1 MEARGVG
8 ALDASAA
15 SKLRDALL
23 LAAAEVHADAGVV
36 LATSPDA
43 SSALQHAWLRACPI
57 VDGADLETHVAV
69 ALFWGLHRDERRAA
83 SATAGGYDA
92 AERRDDAVGRNGAR
106 AKDVAVTSSFGTVR
120 RLTAL
125 ELAAAVCDA
134 ISPDARKS
142 TLVDARPAPG
152 DSGVI
157 HITTRAHYE
166 ARRGAGQLRC
176 STCGR
181 FVAGDRALWWHQK
194 TRHRV
199 HHSEA
204 VDAVEDE
211 LRALSTTVV
220 RSELDAG
227 LEPSTRGS
235 AADASTAGRK
245 ARSADDLAAGL
256 AGGGE
261 ALDALIASG
270 KVEALPD
277 PGLEAARRGDVDAL
291 RRLVKL
297 EGWDANAA
305 VDRHGSGALL
315 WAAGAGHL
323 DAVKFLVEEAGTDP
337 ATTSQAGRR
346 AYAGRTAL
354 HWAARNG
361 HVHVMEYLVSDR
373 GVDVDAR
380 TAEGTTAFAWA
391 CWRGRVDAMRW
402 LVEKGGS
409 QFGAV
414 NAFGCNAAMWVVQ
427 GGAGLDACRYVR
439 SLGVTFRLLNANGHS
454 AVHKAAQRGR
464 RDVCAW
470 LLGRGGD
477 DGDDGDADAIVESDA
492 PESDAE
498 AAWARALVGSAHL
511 APDNEGFTPADH
523 ARLAGDARL
532 AAWLRARQREAS
544 ARECARFI
552 RDGLDDGNDGND
564 ETLAAVADESRGNDS
579 VDRRVR
585 DASGVETTYPPATFY
600 GAAAVGDVHLL
611 DEILDTDP
619 YHVNQDNGTGAPLH
633 FAVTYGRV
641 DAVRALLAGGMRA
654 AVNVNQRSK
663 AGGFGLTPLHLAA
676 TLFRKRRVAAA
687 ARADLAAAEAE
698 LASEASVDRSK
709 TGAKEEVKAARAA
722 EKAARKAAHRR
733 AAAARRVLATHGAGA
748 EEARRMYRLL
758 LQSGADPRAVAI
770 APGPG
775 GVALRVVPADLAG
788 DDEDAAAEIASL
800 ESEATESV
808 PEPFPRANA
817 GDWSADLA
825 RPVARSNAAYDVDSS
840 PDDVD
845 SSPESNPGST
855 NADDDAAAKVGA
867 DDRVFEVDAAAVD
880 PRDANRVEALFRAA
894 AREAG
899 SAGEV
904 PARVDVPGVPGAFL
918 LRRVMGKR
926 ACAALVDV
934 VESMQPTRVGDV
946 MTRRDSAGEG
956 RGEKMAPRRES
967 AAERVL
973 RVGDNAELF
982 DLVVTDPLALVPA
995 TDGVDGE
1002 TFVPVE
1008 PVRWEVS
1015 PAALAAVAERCRPSL
1030 PEAVEGSGEPLARA
1044 GSEFATSLRCYR
1056 YLPGTASLPHYDKST
1071 TDAETGAFSA
1081 YTVVVYLNGDE
1092 HGGGVTSFFEPV
1104 RSKAVDADEVTRASR
1119 SSKRGLTW
1127 AVGGG
1132 TAPLYKIVA
1141 RVKGGTGDA
1150 LFFPHGGRGAG
1161 RNPLHEGSPVTGKIP
1176 KYILR
1181 TDLMFGRD

>member
-92 AERRDDAVGRNGAR
+92 AERRDDAVGRDGAR

-220 RSELDAG
+220 GSALDAG
-227 LEPSTRGS
+227 FEPSTRGS
-235 AADASTAGRK
+235 ATDASTPPGRT

-291 RRLVKL
+291 RRLVKD

-315 WAAGAGHL
+315 WAAGAGRL

-361 HVHVMEYLVSDR
+361 HVHVMEYLVISR

-402 LVEKGGS
+402 LVEKGECR
-409 QFGAV
+409 FGAV
-414 NAFGCNAAMWVVQ
+414 NTFGCNAAMWVVQ

-477 DGDDGDADAIVESDA
+477 DDGDDGDADAIVESDA

-532 AAWLRARQREAS
+532 ATWLRARQREAS
-544 ARECARFI
+544 VRECTRFI
-552 RDGLDDGNDGND
+552 RNDGRNDGQND

-698 LASEASVDRSK
+698 LASEASVDLTDRRRRSS
-709 TGAKEEVKAARAA
+709 
-722 EKAARKAAHRR
+722 
-733 AAAARRVLATHGAGA
+733 ARRRRSRRRKPRRRLRGRLRTNEPPPRERFSPRTAVGPRRRGECTDCCFSP
-748 EEARRMYRLL
+748 ART
-758 LQSGADPRAVAI
+758 RAPSRSCP
-770 APGPG
+770 APAAST
-775 GVALRVVPADLAG
+775 VRVVPADLAG
-788 DDEDAAAEIASL
+788 DDDDAAAEIAAL

-808 PEPFPRANA
+808 PEPFPRVDA

-840 PDDVD
+840 L
-845 SSPESNPGST
+845 ESRRST
-855 NADDDAAAKVGA
+855 NDDAAAEVGA
-867 DDRVFEVDAAAVD
+867 DNRVSEVDAAVVD
-880 PRDANRVEALFRAA
+880 PRDADQVEALFLNAA
-894 AREAG
+894 LEAG
-899 SAGEV
+899 SAFGEV

-918 LRRVMGKR
+918 LRRVMGAK

-934 VESMQPTRVGDV
+934 VESMQPTRVGD
-946 MTRRDSAGEG
+946 MMARHDSAGEG

-973 RVGDNAELF
+973 RVGDNVELF
-982 DLVVTDPLALVPA
+982 DLLVTDPLALVPA

-1030 PEAVEGSGEPLARA
+1030 PKAVEGSGEPLARA

-1104 RSKAVDADEVTRASR
+1104 RSKAVDADDVTRASR

-1150 LFFPHGGRGAG
+1150 LFFPHGGRVAG

>member
-43 SSALQHAWLRACPI
+43 SSALQRAWLRACPI
-57 VDGADLETHVAV
+57 IDGADLETHVAV

-157 HITTRAHYE
+157 HMTTRAHYE

-194 TRHRV
+194 TRHGV

-220 RSELDAG
+220 GSEREDAGG

-235 AADASTAGRK
+235 AADASTAGRT
-245 ARSADDLAAGL
+245 AGRTADDLAAGL

-270 KVEALPD
+270 RVEALPD

-291 RRLVKL
+291 RRLVKD

-315 WAAGAGHL
+315 WAAGAGRL

-337 ATTSQAGRR
+337 TTTSQAGRR

-361 HVHVMEYLVSDR
+361 HVPVMEYLVSDR

-402 LVEKGGS
+402 LVERGGA

-477 DGDDGDADAIVESDA
+477 DGGDGDADAIVENDA
-492 PESDAE
+492 PESEAE

-544 ARECARFI
+544 VRECARFMQ
-552 RDGLDDGNDGND
+552 RDGRNDGGGGD
-564 ETLAAVADESRGNDS
+564 DS
-579 VDRRVR
+579 GHRRVR
-585 DASGVETTYPPATFY
+585 DASGVETTYPPATFF
-600 GAAAVGDVHLL
+600 GAAAVGDVLLL
-611 DEILDTDP
+611 DVILDADP

-641 DAVRALLAGGMRA
+641 DAVRCLLAGGLRA

-687 ARADLAAAEAE
+687 ARADLDAAEAE
-698 LASEASVDRSK
+698 LASEASVDL
-709 TGAKEEVKAARAA
+709 TFLAKEEAKKAKAA

-733 AAAARRVLATHGAGA
+733 AAAARKVLATHGAGA
-748 EEARRMYRLL
+748 DEAGRMYRLL
-758 LQSGADPRAVAI
+758 LQSGADPRAVATV
-770 APGPG
+770 PGPG
-775 GVALRVVPADLAG
+775 GSAWLRVVPADLAG
-788 DDEDAAAEIASL
+788 DDDDAAAEIAAL

-808 PEPFPRANA
+808 PEPFPRADA

-825 RPVARSNAAYDVDSS
+825 RPVARSNAA
-840 PDDVD
+840 
-845 SSPESNPGST
+845 
-855 NADDDAAAKVGA
+855 ADANDDAVTTEVGA
-867 DDRVFEVDAAAVD
+867 DNRVTTEVDAAAVD
-880 PRDANRVEALFRAA
+880 PRDADRVVALFFDA

-934 VESMQPTRVGDV
+934 VESMQPTRVGDT
-946 MTRRDSAGEG
+946 MARHDGAGEG
-956 RGEKMAPRRES
+956 RGEKTAPRRES

-973 RVGDNAELF
+973 RVGDDVELF
-982 DLVVTDPLALVPA
+982 DLLVTDPLALVPA

-1030 PEAVEGSGEPLARA
+1030 PEAVDLEGSGEPLARA

-1071 TDAETGAFSA
+1071 TDADTGAFSA

-1104 RSKAVDADEVTRASR
+1104 RSKAVDDLNDSTSASR

-1150 LFFPHGGRGAG
+1150 LFFPHGGPPGAG

>member
-220 RSELDAG
+220 GSALDAG
-227 LEPSTRGS
+227 FEPSTRGS
-235 AADASTAGRK
+235 ATDASTPPGRT

-291 RRLVKL
+291 RRLVKD

-315 WAAGAGHL
+315 WAAGAGRL

-361 HVHVMEYLVSDR
+361 HVHVMEYLVISR

-402 LVEKGGS
+402 LVEKGECR
-409 QFGAV
+409 FGAV
-414 NAFGCNAAMWVVQ
+414 NTFGCNAAMWVVQ

-470 LLGRGGD
+470 LLGRGGA

-532 AAWLRARQREAS
+532 ATWLRARQREAS
-544 ARECARFI
+544 VRECTRFI
-552 RDGLDDGNDGND
+552 RNDGRNDGQND

-611 DEILDTDP
+611 EEILDTDP

-641 DAVRALLAGGMRA
+641 DAVRELLAGGTRA

-698 LASEASVDRSK
+698 LASEASVDL
-709 TGAKEEVKAARAA
+709 TGAKEEVIKAFTKEEVKAAKAA
-722 EKAARKAAHRR
+722 EKAARKAAHQR
-733 AAAARRVLATHGAGA
+733 AAAARKVLATHGCGA

-758 LQSGADPRAVAI
+758 LQSGADPRAVATV
-770 APGPG
+770 PGPG
-775 GVALRVVPADLAG
+775 ASTVRVVPADLAG
-788 DDEDAAAEIASL
+788 DDDDAAAEIAAL

-808 PEPFPRANA
+808 PEPFPRVDA

-840 PDDVD
+840 L
-845 SSPESNPGST
+845 ESRRST
-855 NADDDAAAKVGA
+855 NDDAAAEVGA
-867 DDRVFEVDAAAVD
+867 DDRAFPEVDAAAVD
-880 PRDANRVEALFRAA
+880 PRDADRVEALFCAA

-904 PARVDVPGVPGAFL
+904 P
-918 LRRVMGKR
+918 
-926 ACAALVDV
+926 
-934 VESMQPTRVGDV
+934 
-946 MTRRDSAGEG
+946 
-956 RGEKMAPRRES
+956 
-967 AAERVL
+967 
-973 RVGDNAELF
+973 
-982 DLVVTDPLALVPA
+982 
-995 TDGVDGE
+995 
-1002 TFVPVE
+1002 
-1008 PVRWEVS
+1008 
-1015 PAALAAVAERCRPSL
+1015 
-1030 PEAVEGSGEPLARA
+1030 LARGRA
-1044 GSEFATSLRCYR
+1044 G
-1056 YLPGTASLPHYDKST
+1056 G
-1071 TDAETGAFSA
+1071 
-1081 YTVVVYLNGDE
+1081 
-1092 HGGGVTSFFEPV
+1092 
-1104 RSKAVDADEVTRASR
+1104 SR
-1119 SSKRGLTW
+1119 
-1127 AVGGG
+1127 
-1132 TAPLYKIVA
+1132 
-1141 RVKGGTGDA
+1141 
-1150 LFFPHGGRGAG
+1150 
-1161 RNPLHEGSPVTGKIP
+1161 
-1176 KYILR
+1176 
-1181 TDLMFGRD
+1181 